1 MSLSGDPTNEAAVE
15 EARRIKGYREA
26 RPFVCLVPDGD
37 TARALSREWPSA
49 AELLAAAF
57 WPGPLTLVVPASDAA
72 PPAVV
77 GDGSIAVRPAVDTV
91 STALLSAWRRPL
103 FSTSANRRGED
114 PPTDVTTALSE
125 LAGAG
130 GGVGT
135 GSGMIEVALVPLIR
149 IEAAGRPS
157 TIVDVGSDPPR
168 LLRDGAVP
176 AAWIREV
183 IGALVEGSG

>member
-1 MSLSGDPTNEAAVE
+1 MEA
-15 EARRIKGYREA
+15 ARRIKGYREA
-26 RPFVCLVPDGD
+26 RPFVCLVPDGK
-37 TARALSREWPSA
+37 TARALSRAWPSA

-57 WPGPLTLVVPASDAA
+57 WPGPLTLVVRASDAA

-77 GDGSIAVRPAVDTV
+77 GDGSIAVRPAVDPV

-103 FSTSANRRGED
+103 FSTSANRRGEQ
-114 PPTDVTTALSE
+114 PPTDVTIALKE

-130 GGVGT
+130 CGVGGGT
-135 GSGMIEVALVPLIR
+135 ESGAIEVALVPLIR

-157 TIVDVGSDPPR
+157 TIVDVGVDPPR

-176 AAWIREV
+176 AERIREV
-183 IGALVEGSG
+183 IGELVEGSG